1 MKIPDSIQITVLDEN
16 PYIVYLILPKLPT
29 QESEIELSEAE
40 LEIVAGGDNIYSI
53 YPCGQ
58 VSAAATACV
67 NQ

>member
-29 QESEIELSEAE
+29 QDSEIELSEAE
-40 LEIVAGGDNIYSI
+40 LEIDDGWDNIYSI
-53 YPCGQ
+53 YPCAPD
-58 VSAAATACV
+58 SAAAAACV